1 MRPEEEKLLAKIVK
15 ESGITFPARSAANN
29 PIENSYWSNLIDG
42 ALNALEIVAIG
53 SFDWK
58 LVGIVKLLKSW
69 LSDKRREKEELRM
82 KTEYG
87 YNHEQVGYPANG
99 GNDSWNNTYY

>member
-1 MRPEEEKLLAKIVK
+1 MRPEEEKLLAEVVK
-15 ESGITFPARSAANN
+15 DLRIPYPAKVANN
-29 PIENSYWSNLIDG
+29 PLTNSYWSNLIDG
-42 ALNALEIVAIG
+42 ALNALEVVAIG

-69 LSDKRREKEELRM
+69 LEDKRREKEELRN

-87 YNHEQVGYPANG
+87 YNYNQVGYPTG
-99 GNDSWNNTYY
+99 GNSDHTRY

>member
-1 MRPEEEKLLAKIVK
+1 MRPEEEKLLAEIMGDFGEK
-15 ESGITFPARSAANN
+15 FPVRTASN

-69 LSDKRREKEELRM
+69 LKDKRREKEELRM

-87 YNHEQVGYPANG
+87 YNHEQVDFPTEDS
-99 GNDSWNNTYY
+99 NDSWNNTYY

>member
-1 MRPEEEKLLAKIVK
+1 MRPEEEKLLADIF
-15 ESGITFPARSAANN
+15 ERSGLKFPSRIASN
-29 PIENSYWSNLIDG
+29 PIDNSYWSNLIDG

-69 LSDKRREKEELRM
+69 LSDKRSEKEELRK

-87 YNHEQVGYPANG
+87 YNYQQVGYPTDRGEDSG
-99 GNDSWNNTYY
+99 GHTYY

>member
-1 MRPEEEKLLAKIVK
+1 MRPEEEELLAKIVS
-15 ESGITFPARSAANN
+15 ESGIKFPGRLASN
-29 PIENSYWSNLIDG
+29 PIENSYWLNLIDG

-69 LSDKRREKEELRM
+69 LADRRKEKEELRK

-87 YNHEQVGYPANG
+87 YNHEQVGYPTSSAG
-99 GNDSWNNTYY
+99 DSWSNTYY

>member
-1 MRPEEEKLLAKIVK
+1 MRPEEEKLLAEIIQ
-15 ESGITFPARSAANN
+15 ESGIIFPVKNASN
-29 PIENSYWSNLIDG
+29 PVENSYWSNLIDG

-69 LSDKRREKEELRM
+69 LSDKRREKEELRA
-82 KTEYG
+82 KSERG
-87 YNHEQVGYPANG
+87 YNNNQVDAW
-99 GNDSWNNTYY
+99 DHTYY

>member
-1 MRPEEEKLLAKIVK
+1 MRPEEEKLLADIFKR
-15 ESGITFPARSAANN
+15 SGIKLPARVASN

-69 LSDKRREKEELRM
+69 LDDKRKEKEELR
-82 KTEYG
+82 KKNQYG
-87 YNHEQVGYPANG
+87 YNHEQVGYPTGAN
-99 GNDSWNNTYY
+99 DDPWSHTYY